1 MRSAHAALTCA
12 NDKPAVPHD
21 FCRPHKALKG
31 ATPAMA
37 AGIAVRAYSLG
48 ELLAEAA

>member
-21 FCRPHKALKG
+21 FCRPLKG